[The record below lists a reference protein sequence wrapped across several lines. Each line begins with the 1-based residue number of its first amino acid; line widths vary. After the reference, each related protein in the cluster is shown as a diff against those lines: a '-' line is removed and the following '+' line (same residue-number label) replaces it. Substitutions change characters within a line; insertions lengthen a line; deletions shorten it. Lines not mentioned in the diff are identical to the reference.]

1 MQKRGREINPD
12 EPRKEKRKKINL
24 DLSLEKGE
32 TTREGEGSQRE
43 NPPKIK
49 RHLQKSKEGSTKKEK
64 YKSLK
69 ANAD

>member
-49 RHLQKSKEGSTKKEK
+49 RHLQKSKE
-64 YKSLK
+64 
-69 ANAD
+69 